1 MKRDTFDHA
10 VYQGWADRFGCPIEA
25 LHRPGTVII
34 PEAEFASTHAVHI
47 WTIGARAFARIDPV
61 LETLVAETIGDR
73 IDAEAITAYHLH
85 ATLGQARIERVE
97 DNVLRYLY
105 PGDFI
110 PFSAPA
116 PSIVRE
122 LGPDDADALATLKA
136 TCTPDEVEVGEVSVE
151 DEIGFGCF
159 DGPRLAAIAT
169 GFRLTGFM
177 DIGVL
182 TGPAY
187 RRQGL
192 GRAVVSAL
200 CARCIAHPIIAQYR
214 CLVANAGSYAISQ
227 ALGFGLTFTQQSIHL
242 HPPTT

>member
-1 MKRDTFDHA
+1 MSRDTFERA
-10 VYQGWADRFGCPIEA
+10 VYQSWAERFDCPVET

-34 PEAEFASTHAVHI
+34 PEAELASTRAVHV
-47 WTIGARAFARIDPV
+47 WTIGARAFARVDPA
-61 LETLVAETIGDR
+61 LEALVAEVIGDS
-73 IDAEAITAYHLH
+73 IDTEAITAHHLR
-85 ATLGQARIERVE
+85 ATLGQARIERIE

-105 PGDFI
+105 PGDFV

-116 PSIVRE
+116 PYTVRV
-122 LGPDDADALATLKA
+122 LGPDDADALAALKA
-136 TCTPDEVEVGEVSVE
+136 TCTPDEVEMGEVSVE
-151 DEIGFGCF
+151 DEIGFGCL

-200 CARCIAHPIIAQYR
+200 CAWCIAHPIIAQYR

-227 ALGFGLTFTQQSIHL
+227 ALGFGLTFTQQSAYL
-242 HPPTT
+242 RKT